1 MRWFK
6 IRNKNYW
13 RVNGDRE
20 YTILEVSQL
29 TGITVRTL
37 RNYLKVYQELL
48 EPRRGYYNSLIFSEV
63 HVKVFV
69 MIKTLIKDGF
79 KASEVLKKV
88 QAELVCS
95 EEESQT
101 EAPSQDQNPK
111 CIEPPVL
118 PPESSANEALIRV
131 QPQLL
136 NQLNNY
142 LLAQEKRNITLERR
156 LGHIENL
163 LTDLGREKPSLIER
177 TFSRLMDSGHA
188 FWSALTRA
196 EA

>member
-1 MRWFK
+1 MRWFE

-20 YTILEVSQL
+20 YSILEVSQL

-37 RNYLKVYQELL
+37 RNYLRTYQELL
-48 EPRRGYYNSLIFSEV
+48 EPRRGYYNSLIFSGE

-79 KASEVLKKV
+79 KASEIQQKI
-88 QAELVCS
+88 
-95 EEESQT
+95 QT
-101 EAPSQDQNPK
+101 ELEHARREEPLESPGSVDCALSEQSAPPRPFEND
-111 CIEPPVL
+111 
-118 PPESSANEALIRV
+118 AMIRV

-136 NQLNNY
+136 HQLNNV
-142 LLAQEKRNITLERR
+142 LLAQEKRNSALERR
-156 LGHIENL
+156 LDHIETL
-163 LTDLGREKPSLIER
+163 ITDIGREKPGIIER
-177 TFSRLMDSGHA
+177 TFSRLMDSGQA